1 MILPLYRIL
10 INSILL
16 ISPII
21 ILFRL
26 FKGKEDLKDLKK
38 SLVFSKKIGE
48 KLIWFHGASV
58 GELLSIIPLIEIL
71 EKDKSVNQI
80 LITSSTI
87 SSARFLINLNL
98 KNYSSIFPIDANII
112 SKKFLNYWK
121 PLVQF
126 L

>member
-1 MILPLYRIL
+1 MILLLYRIL

-26 FKGKEDLKDLKK
+26 FTGKEDLKRFREKLGF
-38 SLVFSKKIGE
+38 FSKKKIGK

-71 EKDKSVNQI
+71 EKDKNINQI
-80 LITSSTI
+80 LMT
-87 SSARFLINLNL
+87 NLNL
-98 KNYSSIFPIDANII
+98 N
-112 SKKFLNYWK
+112 
-121 PLVQF
+121 
-126 L
+126 

>member
-1 MILPLYRIL
+1 MINKLEEIDDIILYRIL

-26 FKGKEDLKDLKK
+26 FKGKEDFKRFKEKLGF
-38 SLVFSKKIGE
+38 FSKKKIGE

-71 EKDKSVNQI
+71 EKDKI
-80 LITSSTI
+80 LI
-87 SSARFLINLNL
+87 
-98 KNYSSIFPIDANII
+98 KY
-112 SKKFLNYWK
+112 
-121 PLVQF
+121 
-126 L
+126 